1 MLGDAAGFVL
11 LADHETGDVLQE
23 QQRDATLAGQFD
35 EVRAFLRR
43 FREEDAVVG
52 QDRHGVS
59 VQVGKAAHQGGT
71 EQRLEFIEHRA
82 VDQPRDHL
90 AHIEGLLGVGRD
102 HAVQLFA
109 AVQRRHRGALLQ
121 LAELVPVEVGHA
133 APGDGQGVLVVVGIV
148 VGHAAGLAVHV
159 GATEVFGADHFTRSG
174 LDQRGAGE
182 KDRRLLADH
191 DRFVGHR
198 RHIGAT
204 GGARAHDH
212 GDLRNAERA
221 HVGLVEEDPPEVLAV
236 GEHFILARQVGAAG
250 VHQVQARQAVLQGDG
265 LGAQVLFHR

>member
-1 MLGDAAGFVL
+1 M
-11 LADHETGDVLQE
+11 
-23 QQRDATLAGQFD
+23 
-35 EVRAFLRR
+35 
-43 FREEDAVVG
+43 
-52 QDRHGVS
+52 
-59 VQVGKAAHQGGT
+59 
-71 EQRLEFIEHRA
+71 
-82 VDQPRDHL
+82 
-90 AHIEGLLGVGRD
+90 
-102 HAVQLFA
+102 
-109 AVQRRHRGALLQ
+109 
-121 LAELVPVEVGHA
+121 
-133 APGDGQGVLVVVGIV
+133 
-148 VGHAAGLAVHV
+148 HV

-265 LGAQVLFHR
+265 LGAQVFFHRQRVVGAAFDRGVVGDDHAFDAFDPADAGDHASGRDVFAVHLMGGQLADFEERRAGVEQAVDPIARQQFAPRGVPLLGLGPAALVNLGDQAAQGVDLFKHGRAVGGEFRRARVDVGVQGSHGAIPCAQRVSLNSSRPISIRRISLVPAPIS